1 MTPRDGGRKDES
13 MKVVYLTIECRIG
26 YRRTYGI
33 AAVDAEDGEKI
44 VLGAVVDVS
53 GNREKVDR
61 LADHC
66 NRVGLEVEKLME
78 KVEEYIDNYDF
89 EE

>member
-1 MTPRDGGRKDES
+1 MTPRAGGRKDES
-13 MKVVYLTIECRIG
+13 MKAVYLTIECRIG

-53 GNREKVDR
+53 ENRRKVDL
-61 LADHC
+61 LADYL
-66 NRVGLEVEKLME
+66 NKEGLEPDRLLDTVVDYVDKC
-78 KVEEYIDNYDF
+78 I
-89 EE
+89 

>member
-1 MTPRDGGRKDES
+1 MTPRAGGRKDES
-13 MKVVYLTIECRIG
+13 MKAVYLTLECRIG

-53 GNREKVDR
+53 GEREKVDR
-61 LADHC
+61 LADYC
-66 NRVGLEVEKLME
+66 NKVGLEVERL
-78 KVEEYIDNYDF
+78 VETVVDF
-89 EE
+89 LG